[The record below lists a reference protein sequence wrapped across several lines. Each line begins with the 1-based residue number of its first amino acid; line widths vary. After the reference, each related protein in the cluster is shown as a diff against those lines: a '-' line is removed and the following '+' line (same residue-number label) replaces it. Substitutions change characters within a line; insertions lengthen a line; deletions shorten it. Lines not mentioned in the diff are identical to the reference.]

1 MDKDITEP
9 LEIFA
14 TYIRKKG
21 LRMTRQRETVV
32 EAFLQ
37 REGHLSTD
45 ELFELVRKKDERIG
59 HATVFRT
66 LKALTDCGLARE
78 TDLADGRTRFEHHY
92 RHPQHHH
99 IICVECN
106 RAIEF
111 FSPDLEQVYERIV
124 AEYDFEPV
132 RYRFQVLGVCNE
144 CKTQQEESE
153 RQTFESDLVFARDAL
168 KIALET
174 EKRGVLFYQAASEL
188 VDHPITRRTFVEM
201 QEDEQSHLDRL
212 QKEWKRLTRKHKGIQ
227 DAPVFLH
234 FDFEALRRLFP
245 SREEIEKKLNAGLT
259 EEQALRLAMAMEK
272 EAGNFFAQYADGFGS
287 TQGRDIFLGFAEEE
301 EEHYDRIKAAYESLL
316 AENS

>member
-14 TYIRKKG
+14 AYIRKKG

-32 EAFLQ
+32 ETFLQ

-45 ELFELVRKKDERIG
+45 ELFELVRKKDEGIG

-111 FSPDLEQVYERIV
+111 FSPDLERVYERIV

-153 RQTFESDLVFARDAL
+153 RETFESDLVFARDAL

-174 EKRGVLFYQAASEL
+174 EKRGVRFYQAASEL
-188 VDHPITRRTFVEM
+188 VDHPITRRTFLEM
-201 QEDEQSHLDRL
+201 QEDEQSHFDAL
-212 QKEWKRLTRKHKGIQ
+212 QKEWKRFTRKHKGILN
-227 DAPVFLH
+227 APVFLH

-259 EEQALRLAMAMEK
+259 EEETLRLAMAMEK
-272 EAGNFFAQYADGFGS
+272 EAGDFFSQYADGFGN
-287 TQGRDIFLGFAEEE
+287 TQGRDIFLRFAEEE
-301 EEHYDRIKAAYESLL
+301 EEHYNRIKTAYESLL

>member
-9 LEIFA
+9 LEIFTA
-14 TYIRKKG
+14 YIRKKG

-32 EAFLQ
+32 EAFLHS
-37 REGHLSTD
+37 EGHLSTD

-78 TDLADGRTRFEHHY
+78 TDLADGRTRFEHQY
-92 RHPQHHH
+92 KHPQHHH

-111 FSPDLEQVYERIV
+111 FSPDLERVYERVV

-144 CKTQQEESE
+144 CRTQQRESE
-153 RQTFESDLVFARDAL
+153 HQTFEPDLVFARDAL
-168 KIALET
+168 KIAMET
-174 EKRGVLFYQAASEL
+174 EKRGVRFYRAASEF
-188 VDHPITRRTFVEM
+188 VEHPITRRTFLEM
-201 QEDEQSHLDRL
+201 QEDEQSHFDGL

-227 DAPVFLH
+227 NAPVFLH
-234 FDFEALRRLFP
+234 FDFEALKRIFP
-245 SREEIEKKLNAGLT
+245 SREEIEKKLSAGLT
-259 EEQALRLAMAMEK
+259 EEEALRLAMAMEK
-272 EAGNFFAQYADGFGS
+272 EAGDFFARYADRFGD
-287 TQGRDIFLGFAEEE
+287 TKGRDIFLKFAEEE
-301 EEHYDRIKAAYESLL
+301 EEHYDRIKAAYEGLP
-316 AENS
+316 AEKS